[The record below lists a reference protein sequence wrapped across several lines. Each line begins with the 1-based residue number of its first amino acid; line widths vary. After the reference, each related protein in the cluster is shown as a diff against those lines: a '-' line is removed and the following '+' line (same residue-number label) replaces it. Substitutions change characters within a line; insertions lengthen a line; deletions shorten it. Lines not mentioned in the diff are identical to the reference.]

1 MSDSPFNFKVLS
13 SSEVTPMAT
22 PDNLSSVSSAFASFS
37 PSVLDVATAGLTA
50 PHGATPLR
58 NSIEQ
63 TTAPTLE
70 ADLQQENI
78 TAAKRPLF
86 GRSKSDAVQRRD
98 IEDIVLI
105 LRRRPGAISE
115 LGIERIARNNSLE
128 VFKDDIDGG
137 KRISLGGRII
147 LIDIDLL
154 LPANKVTKV
163 ALSLASMLNDQ
174 SSAAQARSDVLLLAD
189 LQTATLDAFARNVE
203 RLARHDKLS
212 TNQIDNFQVLDGLYK
227 NALQRIHEYEI
238 HAGIDAENM
247 GHGTP
252 AVDDVGVLGL
262 SIWYWNERHKIPES
276 LSESERKR
284 YRVIVEI
291 GQSGRTG
298 GGWGV
303 VQNNALIGEQVATS
317 DGEINWQEP
326 DYSNLEDQVTSFV
339 LKLDPPVAIP
349 YYDAAILDPEGEA
362 EIETIPTFNGS
373 KDTVVFA
380 KRAVYDSRG
389 QPVEYV
395 FSLTSTRVAEMRKI
409 EEVYLSHPRQI
420 FSVFEIL
427 RQSIR
432 MRALIHSVFKPNFLI
447 PRSAVSTDLPSTLAE
462 LVSSLDNRNNSM
474 AQPEST
480 AKAKAPPTKISVTL
494 TKPYG
499 HVPRVTVIMP
509 TTDYTAI
516 DGQPRLTS
524 FAVDVARGGKI
535 GVAGLVVNEH
545 DDMQGREEMERTLE
559 HVIDVAEDLG
569 IVAHWVREQVRM

>member
-37 PSVLDVATAGLTA
+37 PSVLDVAAAGLTA
-50 PHGATPLR
+50 PHGTTPLR

-63 TTAPTLE
+63 ITAPTLDT
-70 ADLQQENI
+70 DLQQENF
-78 TAAKRPLF
+78 TAKKRPLF

-115 LGIERIARNNSLE
+115 LGFERIARNNSLE

-147 LIDIDLL
+147 LIDVDLL

-163 ALSLASMLNDQ
+163 ALSLASMLNAQ
-174 SSAAQARSDVLLLAD
+174 SSAAQARSDALLLAD
-189 LQTATLDAFARNVE
+189 LQAATLDAFARNVE

-212 TNQIDNFQVLDGLYK
+212 TNQIDNFQVLDRLHK
-227 NALQRIHEYEI
+227 DALQRIYEYEVD
-238 HAGIDAENM
+238 AGIDAENM
-247 GHGTP
+247 GHGSP

-262 SIWYWNERHKIPES
+262 SIWYWNGRHKISES
-276 LSESERKR
+276 LPESERKR

-291 GQSGRTG
+291 GESGRIG

-303 VQNNALIGEQVATS
+303 VQNNTLIGEQVATS

-326 DYSNLEDQVTSFV
+326 DYSNLEDQATGFV
-339 LKLDPPVAIP
+339 LKLDPPVPIP

-373 KDTVVFA
+373 KDTAVFA
-380 KRAVYDSRG
+380 KRPVYDSRG
-389 QPVEYV
+389 QSVEYV

-409 EEVYLSHPRQI
+409 EEVYISHPRQI

-447 PRSAVSTDLPSTLAE
+447 PRSAVSTDLPSTLVE
-462 LVSSLDNRNNSM
+462 LVSSLDHR
-474 AQPEST
+474 AQTEST
-480 AKAKAPPTKISVTL
+480 PKAKTPPTKISVTL
-494 TKPYG
+494 TTPYG
-499 HVPRVTVIMP
+499 HVPRVTVIIP
-509 TTDYTAI
+509 TTDYTAV

-524 FAVDVARGGKI
+524 FAIEVQRGGKI
-535 GVAGLVVNEH
+535 GVARLIVNER
-545 DDMQGREEMERTLE
+545 DDVQGRQEMERMLE

-569 IVAHWVREQVRM
+569 IVAHWVREQVR